1 MRTPHPAPPP
11 PLQLRRRVVGTDG
24 YSSSG
29 SSSSG
34 SSSGSSSSGS
44 SSSSRLTFLL
54 LIVSSAVASPSAFW
68 GSAGSIPSHPTAF
81 QGRMML
87 SPSSTSSSSFGRGL
101 PRRQAA
107 GGGDKSTKASSS
119 SSSTSTTSPSPA
131 TSTSSTTNSPRPP
144 VQSIPSRLLAESA
157 AAGAAA
163 AAATGA
169 GAPSFTLSDL
179 LQRDRQAVTSLP
191 PAPPQDMSQDKEML
205 EELTHM
211 FYRAVNER
219 NSDMLRKIWLEE
231 EMSSSSSSSVVLS
244 AGDGNVTMGYDAVVD
259 WLNVLRKEERRLDPG
274 KKGLMLCPTTD
285 ISDLRVCVNGLHAW
299 VTCKEVMARG
309 LLSSNMQAYNL
320 VGNGGLG
327 GGGMMKEVFCGTNV
341 WRKWNGQWRLLS
353 HFSGRL
359 ASVQEELSEYLE
371 YKKMKDMAGGR
382 GGKGGRGGAG
392 GQQNIQRIPLRPED
406 LGLPPG
412 MEGEAEITWEID
424 DDVFEVLGEEGAEGY
439 EVAGFDDGKGNGWM
453 EVELKEGE
461 REGGKEGEREGEQ
474 RLAAATLED
483 LAGSLLEWNRSAVF
497 RKKTKKALSAVRK
510 LFMEGRLTEEEKMK
524 LIYSVVYAT
533 SQEEVS
539 QVELAYDLLVKEYD
553 DEAEFSEQL
562 KLILNSLE

>member
-1 MRTPHPAPPP
+1 
-11 PLQLRRRVVGTDG
+11 
-24 YSSSG
+24 
-29 SSSSG
+29 
-34 SSSGSSSSGS
+34 
-44 SSSSRLTFLL
+44 
-54 LIVSSAVASPSAFW
+54 
-68 GSAGSIPSHPTAF
+68 
-81 QGRMML
+81 
-87 SPSSTSSSSFGRGL
+87 
-101 PRRQAA
+101 
-107 GGGDKSTKASSS
+107 
-119 SSSTSTTSPSPA
+119 
-131 TSTSSTTNSPRPP
+131 
-144 VQSIPSRLLAESA
+144 
-157 AAGAAA
+157 
-163 AAATGA
+163 
-169 GAPSFTLSDL
+169 
-179 LQRDRQAVTSLP
+179 
-191 PAPPQDMSQDKEML
+191 MSQDKEML

-359 ASVQEELSEYLE
+359 ARVQGGVSEYFE

-510 LFMEGRLTEEEKMK
+510 LFLEGRLTEEEKVSGEGKREEGKRIRRSPPGIRQQSTSSRLSLPSSLPPFLSMLSPKMK